1 MEPRTSRG
9 AASRPT
15 KQFRDQRFELPS
27 NEPAHLS
34 SRHPDRPPP
43 ERRRRAMK
51 LELGMLLALACAF
64 VANLGFFYKY
74 RGANAVAKV
83 DVRHPLRSVRALYS
97 SGWFALGM
105 LVATASWGLHVAALA
120 LAPMSVI
127 QVSLAAGMVFIAGM
141 ADRLFGFEVGPR
153 QWIGLSLTAI
163 GLVLLGATL
172 PARHGAHSQ
181 FSQAAMISFE
191 AGLFG
196 LGGLLIMGPRMGGK
210 AEHHGVMLGA
220 ASGILFGV
228 SDTAIKALPGI
239 PHAHGVTGLLLRPD
253 AHGVT
258 GLLLSPWLL
267 VAVLASIV
275 AFYASARGLQ
285 DGEAVP
291 VIAVTGTAAN
301 IAGIAGGIIV
311 FGDPMAASPLGV
323 VLQATA
329 FVLVVVAA
337 ALMPAPVRSA
347 GVAAQAS

>member
-1 MEPRTSRG
+1 MNLT
-9 AASRPT
+9 
-15 KQFRDQRFELPS
+15 
-27 NEPAHLS
+27 
-34 SRHPDRPPP
+34 
-43 ERRRRAMK
+43 
-51 LELGMLLALACAF
+51 LGILLALTCAF

-83 DVRHPLRSVRALYS
+83 QVRHPLRSARALYS
-97 SGWFALGM
+97 SKWFVLGM
-105 LVATASWGLHVAALA
+105 VVATASWGLHVAALA

-127 QVSLAAGMVFIAGM
+127 QVALAAGMVFIAVM

-153 QWIGLSLTAI
+153 QWLGLSLTAI
-163 GLVLLGATL
+163 GLVMLGLTL
-172 PARHGAHSQ
+172 PVMHGAHSQ

-196 LGGLLIMGPRMGGK
+196 LGGLLIMGPRMGGPV
-210 AEHHGVMLGA
+210 EHHGVMLGA
-220 ASGILFGV
+220 AAGILFGV
-228 SDTAIKALPGI
+228 SDTAIKALTGI
-239 PHAHGVTGLLLRPD
+239 TGAHGFV
-253 AHGVT
+253 

-285 DGEAVP
+285 DGDAVP

-301 IAGIAGGIIV
+301 IAGIAGGIVV
-311 FGDPMAASPLGV
+311 FGDPMAGSALGV

-337 ALMPAPVRSA
+337 ALMPAPVRAA
-347 GVAAQAS
+347 GVPAAASAAA